1 MNSSIQ
7 NVNNSMQNMTNSI
20 KGQSMTGSAMANL
33 TSSFNAYNAYQNNMY
48 QSYNQYNN
56 NQFGINAS
64 NGVNVNNNNI
74 NYNQNSPG
82 QSSSNSPIMT
92 KSIISS
98 EPVPGLAPNFVKNLS
113 EDNTL
118 PYSNAQ
124 SLRETKANM
133 EVDPNSFSPNNG
145 GYSTLPLSNIQ
156 TSIAK
161 E

>member
-20 KGQSMTGSAMANL
+20 KGQSMTGSTTANL

-56 NQFGINAS
+56 NQFGINAV
-64 NGVNVNNNNI
+64 NGVNAANNNN
-74 NYNQNSPG
+74 YHQNSPG
-82 QSSSNSPIMT
+82 QSSSNSPILT

-98 EPVPGLAPNFVKNLS
+98 EPAPSLVPNFVKNLS

-133 EVDPNSFSPNNG
+133 EADPNSFSPNNG